1 MALEKVGDYS
11 ETPVLSEYGAH
22 IIYYNSDVTPGVV
35 ALEDVHDAL
44 YDDTLKSKQQEHYDE
59 TVAALVE
66 AAKPEYHLDA
76 WQLS

>member
-1 MALEKVGDYS
+1 MTD
-11 ETPVLSEYGAH
+11 
-22 IIYYNSDVTPGVV
+22 NSIHT
-35 ALEDVHDAL
+35 
-44 YDDTLKSKQQEHYDE
+44 TNRNNKSKQQEHYDE